1 MPVALRIV
9 VIAAAV
15 VAFLVISFFV
25 ARWLTADNRERSYV
39 TELLTYQA
47 KGDSGSMLELMP
59 SCAADE
65 GCRARTR
72 ALARRFAGGGEVK
85 IVRYDSATT
94 QALGAETGPTRVA
107 WLKGAP
113 DSPIWVQCIEVTRSG
128 LAFLGGKVEID
139 SISRPIAGEGT
150 CPA

>member
-39 TELLTYQA
+39 TELLTYQS
-47 KGDSGSMLELMP
+47 KGDSGSMLDLMP
-59 SCAADE
+59 ACAASAA
-65 GCRARTR
+65 CRARTR
-72 ALARRFAGGGEVK
+72 ALARRFAGGGDVK

-94 QALGAETGPTRVA
+94 QALNSESGPTRVA
-107 WLKGAP
+107 WLDGGP

-128 LAFLGGKVEID
+128 LAFLGGKVTLD
-139 SISRPIAGEGT
+139 SISKPIGGEGT

>member
-9 VIAAAV
+9 VIAALAL
-15 VAFLVISFFV
+15 AFLAISFFV

-47 KGDSGSMLELMP
+47 KGDSRGMLGLMP
-59 SCAADE
+59 ACAQDAA
-65 GCRARTR
+65 CASRTR
-72 ALARRFAGGGEVK
+72 ALARRFSGGGEVK

-94 QALGAETGPTRVA
+94 QALGSEAGPTRVA
-107 WLKGAP
+107 WLDGNP
-113 DSPIWVQCIEVTRSG
+113 DSRIWVQCVEVTRSG
-128 LAFLGGKVEID
+128 VAFLGGKIALD
-139 SISRPIAGEGT
+139 SITAPIAGEAA